1 MIEVI
6 QRQAG
11 DISDFSDAIPP
22 LLQRIYAARGIHSDA
37 ELGRSLQSLLPF
49 TTFKG
54 MDEAVAIVAQA
65 MRDGRHIVIVGDFD
79 ADGATSTA
87 LMLLA
92 LRMLAAGHV
101 SYLIPSR
108 FDDGYGLTPG
118 VVEQAQAQGAELI
131 ITVDNGISS
140 VDGVAHA
147 HSLGMS
153 VVVTDH
159 HLPGKE
165 LPNADAIVNPN
176 TFNSGFGS
184 RDLAGVGVAFYTMMA
199 LRKYLREQRWFEEK
213 GLSEPNLA
221 TLLDL
226 VAVGTVA
233 DVVPLDMNNRI
244 LVHQG
249 LMRIR
254 QGHCRPGIKALI
266 DVSRR
271 EQAYLTST
279 DLGFA
284 LGPRLNA
291 AGRLDNM
298 SSGIELLLT
307 QDPYEAAQQ
316 ATELDALNQSRK
328 EIEHGMKQEALAICE
343 RLQFSQADMPFGLV
357 LYQSEWHQGV
367 IGIVAS
373 RVKDLYHR
381 PVIVFAQ
388 AEDGLLKGS
397 CRSIAGFHMKD
408 ALEALDSKYPE
419 LIIKF
424 GGHAMA
430 AGLTISPEHF
440 DEFCDRFDALVRRKL
455 TPEALKGTLITDGVL
470 QREDFNLTTAEM
482 IRDAGPWGQH
492 FPEPLFEGRF
502 RILNQKLVGQ
512 KHLKLMLEPQQ
523 GGPMLDAIA
532 FNVDLD
538 MWPDASVSSVY
549 LVYRLDINHFR
560 GQSNLQL
567 MIEHIN

>member
-1 MIEVI
+1 MIEII

-37 ELGRSLQSLLPF
+37 ELGRSLRSLLPF
-49 TTFKG
+49 ATFKG
-54 MDEAVAIVAQA
+54 MDDAVAILAQA
-65 MRDGRHIVIVGDFD
+65 MHDNRHIMIVGDFD
-79 ADGATSTA
+79 TDGATSTA
-87 LMLLA
+87 LTLLA
-92 LRMLAAGHV
+92 LRMLGATNI

-108 FDDGYGLTPG
+108 FDDGYGLTVG
-118 VVEQAQAQGAELI
+118 VVDQAHAQGAELI

-140 VDGVAHA
+140 IDGIVHA
-147 HSLGMS
+147 HELGIKI
-153 VVVTDH
+153 VVTDH

-176 TFNSGFGS
+176 TFNSGFAS
-184 RDLAGVGVAFYTMMA
+184 RNLAGVGVAFYTMMA
-199 LRKYLREQRWFEEK
+199 LRKYLREQQWFKEK
-213 GLSEPNLA
+213 GITEPNLA

-249 LMRIR
+249 LLRIR

-266 DVSRR
+266 EVSRR

-298 SSGIELLLT
+298 SLGIDLLLT
-307 QDPYEAAQQ
+307 QDPHEAAQQ

-328 EIEHGMKQEALAICE
+328 EIEQGMKEEALAICE
-343 RLQFSQADMPFGLV
+343 KLQFSKTDMPMGLV

-381 PVIVFAQ
+381 PVIVFALG
-388 AEDGLLKGS
+388 EDGLLKGS
-397 CRSIAGFHMKD
+397 CRSVSGFHIKD
-408 ALEALDSKYPE
+408 ALEALDSKYPH

-430 AGLTISPEHF
+430 AGLTISPDSF
-440 DEFCDRFDALVRRKL
+440 DEFCEKFDTQVRKKL
-455 TPEALKGTLITDGVL
+455 TPEMLKGTLVTDGVL
-470 QREDFNLTTAEM
+470 HNDDFNLTTAEM

-492 FPEPLFEGRF
+492 FPEPLFEGEF
-502 RILNQKLVGQ
+502 KILNQKLVGQ

-532 FNVDLD
+532 FNVDLNI
-538 MWPDASVSSVY
+538 WPDACVTNVH

-560 GQSNLQL
+560 GQANLQL